1 MMRDRK
7 YTHGYMSIIAFLLV
21 INHFL
26 MWKRGVGWGDYLQ
39 SFSFG
44 KKEEGGG
51 YIKYFISNF
60 TLYSQLIVF
69 CQYLSVVSA
78 YPTRRHKKR
87 KYVCQNKIYF
97 PHKKENDWSLM

>member
-51 YIKYFISNF
+51 ISNILSPISHSTPSSLYF
-60 TLYSQLIVF
+60 VNISPLSLHTLRVDIRNENMFVKTKYIF
-69 CQYLSVVSA
+69 
-78 YPTRRHKKR
+78 PTKK
-87 KYVCQNKIYF
+87 KMIG
-97 PHKKENDWSLM
+97 P